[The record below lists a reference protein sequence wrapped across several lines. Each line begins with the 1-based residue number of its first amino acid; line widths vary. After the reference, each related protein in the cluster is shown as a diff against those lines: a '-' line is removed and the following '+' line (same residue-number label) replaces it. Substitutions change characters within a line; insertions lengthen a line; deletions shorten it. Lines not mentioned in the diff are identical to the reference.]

1 MGPKEQRREELLNV
15 NSEMPGC
22 PSSYLM
28 AILVLK
34 DTERFEH
41 RHEITL
47 KFIYTKKKNRKK
59 RKSGMAS
66 KARLP
71 HKSLG
76 EPSNSP
82 AMYDKSLPSV
92 VFDLINDLCN
102 QNIMGGF
109 PKTKVTTLWFYLCPS
124 C

>member
-22 PSSYLM
+22 PSSYLMM

-47 KFIYTKKKNRKK
+47 KFIYTKKKIGRKE
-59 RKSGMAS
+59 RVEWPQRRGCPINPRVSHLTPQLCMTRAY
-66 KARLP
+66 RLW
-71 HKSLG
+71 SL
-76 EPSNSP
+76 
-82 AMYDKSLPSV
+82 
-92 VFDLINDLCN
+92 
-102 QNIMGGF
+102 
-109 PKTKVTTLWFYLCPS
+109 T
-124 C
+124 

>member
-15 NSEMPGC
+15 KSEMPGC

-28 AILVLK
+28 AILVLR

-47 KFIYTKKKNRKK
+47 KFIYTKKNRKK

-71 HKSLG
+71 HKSSG

-82 AMYDKSLPSV
+82 AMSDKSLPSV
-92 VFDLINDLCN
+92 VFDLINDLRN
-102 QNIMGGF
+102 QNITGGF
-109 PKTKVTTLWFYLCPS
+109 PKTSVTTRWFYLCPS